1 MIGPQHARDV
11 GNGLAVRPTLW
22 CMHADRCACQNSGV
36 LPSGDRQSSKGPAL
50 VMEGHLVVDWFV
62 GPAFPS
68 EHSAQRFDRLVGARQ
83 ARRADELTKNLA
95 AE

>member
-1 MIGPQHARDV
+1 
-11 GNGLAVRPTLW
+11 
-22 CMHADRCACQNSGV
+22 
-36 LPSGDRQSSKGPAL
+36 
-50 VMEGHLVVDWFV
+50 MEGHLVVDWFV